1 MNFNSQ
7 QHIARQGHALL
18 NDATLSGVPPP
29 PGLRLLMEVRSPT
42 NPHEIIGADGGHAE
56 LGAVGGRK
64 IGDGDRPGP
73 GLGFAEINAVNLH
86 HPSAGGVGGGIPG
99 QQGTTGGGIDGHGQ
113 GGRLGGSGGLP
124 ARGSS
129 VDRRSYGGTV
139 SVPIQGLMNCLVNG
153 AILDI
158 VLVVTAVDKGVQVG
172 PAHEIIIVT
181 PQSGCVRPPLGQV
194 GGAGTE
200 RTDKRRRVGNPTPPL
215 GPLAALVPRI
225 GDASRR
231 QLGLALRQI
240 QLGVAEERIKYHPFP
255 QVIRQF
261 PIGFPNDLRTL
272 RHPAYEESR
281 ILALFDALGNVVHR
295 VCHPDAHAPAVFERL
310 AAADFG
316 PECGQRA
323 LLIVH
328 GNRRVGVLLVGSGTE
343 LVKVRGDACRLG
355 ARRNLGLEP

>member
-1 MNFNSQ
+1 
-7 QHIARQGHALL
+7 
-18 NDATLSGVPPP
+18 
-29 PGLRLLMEVRSPT
+29 MEVRGPA

-56 LGAVGGRK
+56 FGAAGGHK
-64 IGDGDRPGP
+64 VGDGDRPGP

-86 HPSAGGVGGGIPG
+86 NPSAGGVGGGVPG
-99 QQGTTGGGIDGHGQ
+99 QQGTAGGGIDGHGQ
-113 GGRLGGSGGLP
+113 GRRLGDSGRLP

-129 VDRRSYGGTV
+129 VDKRGYGKAVG
-139 SVPIQGLMNCLVNG
+139 VPIQGLTNRLVNG
-153 AILDI
+153 AVLDI
-158 VLVVTAVDKGVQVG
+158 VLVVTTIDEGIQVG
-172 PAHEIIIVT
+172 PAHEIIIVA
-181 PQSGCVRPPLGQV
+181 PQSGCVRPSLGQV

-200 RTDKRRRVGNPTPPL
+200 RTDKRRRVGNLTPPL
-215 GPLAALVPRI
+215 GPLATLVPRI
-225 GDASRR
+225 GDARRR

-295 VCHPDAHAPAVFERL
+295 VRHPDAYAPAVFERL

-316 PECGQRA
+316 PERGQRA
-323 LLIVH
+323 LLVIH

-343 LVKVRGDACRLG
+343 LVKVRGDARCLG
-355 ARRNLGLEP
+355 PRRNLDLEP

>member
-1 MNFNSQ
+1 
-7 QHIARQGHALL
+7 
-18 NDATLSGVPPP
+18 
-29 PGLRLLMEVRSPT
+29 MEVRGPA

-56 LGAVGGRK
+56 FGAAGGHK
-64 IGDGDRPGP
+64 VGDGDRPGP

-86 HPSAGGVGGGIPG
+86 NPSAGGVGGGVPG
-99 QQGTTGGGIDGHGQ
+99 QQGTAGGGVDGHGQ

-129 VDRRSYGGTV
+129 VDKRGHGKAV
-139 SVPIQGLMNCLVNG
+139 GVPIQGLTNRLVNG
-153 AILDI
+153 AVLDI

-181 PQSGCVRPPLGQV
+181 PQSGRVGPPLGQV
-194 GGAGTE
+194 GDAGTE
-200 RTDKRRRVGNPTPPL
+200 RANKRRRVGNPTPPL
-215 GPLAALVPRI
+215 GPLATLVPRI
-225 GDASRR
+225 GDARRR

-240 QLGVAEERIKYHPFP
+240 QLGVAEERIKNHQFP

-261 PIGFPNDLRTL
+261 PIGLPNDLRTL

-295 VCHPDAHAPAVFERL
+295 VRHPDAHAPAVFKRL

-316 PECGQRA
+316 PERGQRA
-323 LLIVH
+323 LLIIH

-343 LVKVRGDACRLG
+343 LVKVRGDARRLG
-355 ARRNLGLEP
+355 ARRNLGLEPQAFDAVEFPAGAAGENYIEVGARSAGRWRGLR